1 MPSYNGKI
9 GQLSMAIAIK
19 LEPNVEKKLEAL
31 SARAGKTKA
40 DYLHDAIVRAIEDI
54 EDVYAADAAYES
66 WRTGKERTF
75 TLQEVK
81 RDLGLDD

>member
-1 MPSYNGKI
+1 MS
-9 GQLSMAIAIK
+9 IAIQ
-19 LEPNVEKKLEAL
+19 LEPSVEKKLEAL
-31 SARAGKTKA
+31 SAKAGKTKT

-66 WRTGKERTF
+66 WHSGKERTF
-75 TLQEVK
+75 ALQEVR